1 MLNEQDLS
9 QIQAMGITEEM
20 VENQICR
27 FQIGFPYL
35 KLRSAATIGNG
46 ILKLTDKQEHEAIKL
61 WNDYRKAGGS
71 IAKFVPASGAASR
84 MFKNL
89 YAFVKSSEG
98 VEQNEFIAT
107 FFSQIENF
115 PFFDELNSCCKGIYK
130 ADIKQLMASGRH
142 RDVLKA
148 LLDANGMNYGN
159 LPKGLLLFHKIHGQ
173 SIHTPVEE
181 HLEECAQYASMANR
195 EAHIH
200 FTISPEHK
208 TLFEHLFTQKKEHYE
223 EVWGVN
229 YDITTSTQD
238 LSTNTIAVNPDNI
251 PYRDSEGKLFF
262 RPAGH
267 GALLKNLNALDANVV
282 FIKNIDNVVPS
293 KYRSVT
299 IKYKKV
305 LAGQLVKIKRQINEY
320 LTKLEAQDY
329 DAKDLSAMLAF
340 LQSELCTYSDN
351 VPATDTE
358 ALVEYLK
365 LKFNRPIRVCGV
377 VKNEGEPGGGPY
389 LAYNK
394 DGSYSPQILESAQI
408 DAADPAAV
416 DMMKS
421 CTHFNPVDLVC
432 DIKDYKGNKFNLADF
447 VDPDTG
453 LISSKSVGGQEVKA
467 LELPGLWNGS
477 MSDWNT
483 VFVEVPID
491 TFNPVKTVN
500 DLLRKQHQG

>member
-9 QIQAMGITEEM
+9 QIQAMGITEDM
-20 VENQICR
+20 VESQIHR
-27 FQIGFPYL
+27 FQTGFPYL

-46 ILKLTDKQEHEAIKL
+46 ILKLTEKQECEAVRL
-61 WNDYRKAGGS
+61 WNDYRKAGGT

-89 YAFVKSSEG
+89 YAFIKSSED
-98 VEQNEFIAT
+98 VERNEFIAT
-107 FFSQIENF
+107 FFGQIENF
-115 PFFDELNSCCKGIYK
+115 PFFEELNSCCKRLYK
-130 ADIKQLMASGRH
+130 ADIKQLMASAHH

-148 LLDANGMNYGN
+148 LLDADGMNYGN
-159 LPKGLLLFHKIHGQ
+159 MPKGLLLFHKVHGQ

-195 EAHIH
+195 KAHIH

-208 TLFEHLFTQKKEHYE
+208 VLFEHLFAQKKGHYE

-238 LSTNTIAVNPDNI
+238 LSTNTIAVNPDNT
-251 PYRDSEGKLFF
+251 PYRDSDGRLFF

-305 LAGQLVKIKRQINEY
+305 LAGLLVKIKRQIDEY
-320 LTKLEAQDY
+320 LTKLESKNY

-340 LQSELCTYSDN
+340 LQTELSTHSGSVSTSDI
-351 VPATDTE
+351 E
-358 ALVEYLK
+358 ALADYLK
-365 LKFNRPIRVCGV
+365 QKFNRPIRVCGV

-408 DAADPAAV
+408 DTTDPTAV
-416 DMMKS
+416 SMMKS

-432 DIKDYKGNKFNLADF
+432 DIKDFKGNKFNLADF
-447 VDPDTG
+447 VAPDTG
-453 LISSKSVGGQEVKA
+453 LISSKSIDGQEVKA